1 MLRMSVFS
9 IAAAVAGLLVPG
21 AASAQFS
28 GDWGAISSSIAVATD
43 YTFRGVSQTI
53 GRPALQG
60 AAEYTKE
67 VGPVTPYAGLFAS
80 NVMFPDTSSSGKLDA
95 KIELDLMFGLR
106 GEIEKF
112 KWDVGYIRYYYPNS
126 DLPPAASQS
135 LDWSEGAVKLSYD
148 LGFLTALGSYFYS
161 PNYSI
166 ASGHGH
172 YWNLGADVPLPFY
185 DIVFGARLGHLR
197 VKDNANLGLPDYTDW
212 ALGINRDFPEIWGI
226 NLALTYT
233 DTNIKKN
240 AFLEN
245 KSNNSTGTLNDR
257 VHDTTTPR
265 IILAL
270 TKKF

>member
-1 MLRMSVFS
+1 LMAPTV
-9 IAAAVAGLLVPG
+9 
-21 AASAQFS
+21 ASAQFS
-28 GDWGAISSSIAVATD
+28 GNWGAISSSVAVATD
-43 YTFRGVSQTI
+43 YTFRGVSQTT
-53 GRPALQG
+53 GNPAVQG
-60 AAEYTKE
+60 SAEYTKE
-67 VGPVTPYAGLFAS
+67 FGPVTPYAGLFAS
-80 NVMFPDTSSSGKLDA
+80 NVSFPDTSSSGKLDA

-106 GEIEKF
+106 GEFEKL

-148 LGFLTALGSYFYS
+148 FGFLTALGSYYYS

-166 ASGHGH
+166 ASGSGH

-185 DIVFGARLGHLR
+185 DITLGARLGHLR

-212 ALGINRDFPEIWGI
+212 SVGINRDFPELFGVNI
-226 NLALTYT
+226 ALTYT
-233 DTNIKKN
+233 DTDIKKN
-240 AFLEN
+240 AHLEN

-257 VHDTTTPR
+257 VHDTAEPR
-265 IILAL
+265 VILAV